1 MSFAKVTI
9 VGNLGREPE
18 VRTTPSGARNVQFT
32 IAADGRKKDA
42 PSTWFRVTA
51 WDKDA
56 ERLEAMMQ
64 RGFIAKGKS
73 LYVEGQLEQRDY
85 TDANG
90 QPRVSLDVT
99 LSDWQFVGGK
109 QDTQDAGYGSYGDQS
124 GRYAADN
131 FAKSEQF

>member
-18 VRTTPSGARNVQFT
+18 VRTTPNGARNVQFSM
-32 IAADGRKKDA
+32 AADGRPGKNGEKA
-42 PSTWFRVTA
+42 TTWFRVTA

-64 RGFIAKGKS
+64 RGYIAKGKS
-73 LYVEGQLEQRDY
+73 LYIEGQLEQREY

-90 QPRVSLDVT
+90 NARVSLDVT
-99 LSDWQFVGGK
+99 LTDWQFVGGK
-109 QDTQDAGYGSYGDQS
+109 QDTQDAGYGGYGNAATASY
-124 GRYAADN
+124 
-131 FAKSEQF
+131 